1 VPEEPPAG
9 PDVAEVVFR
18 PPGGSGKKLSRR
30 FMKTDSIKVLYDYIR
45 TLDVADVG
53 FDDRNANFQL
63 IQPMPRKV
71 FEESDTVTLQQ
82 AGLFPR
88 AIVQIKEITE

>member
-1 VPEEPPAG
+1 M
-9 PDVAEVVFR
+9 FR
-18 PPGGSGKKLSRR
+18 PPGGSGKKISRR
-30 FMKTDSIKVLYDYIR
+30 FMKTDSLKVLYDYVR
-45 TLDVADVG
+45 TLDPADVG
-53 FDDRNANFQL
+53 FDDRHAPFQL

-71 FEESDTVTLQQ
+71 FEESVEVTLQQ